1 MQEAFKHQACL
12 KVFDGIWENQ
22 LTLLGLMRDALDGGA
37 L

>member
-12 KVFDGIWENQ
+12 NVFDGIWEKQ
-22 LTLLGLMRDALDGGA
+22 LTLLGALYGKA